1 LFDEAN
7 LRKAHEQHM
16 MYNPARGER
25 NMPETLSLENRVA
38 LVTGGSRGIGRAVA
52 LELAARG
59 AAVVVNYNKSSEAA
73 NEVVKKIQETGG
85 KAAAFQADVSDI
97 KQAEALVKFA
107 VETFGDLSILVNN
120 AGITKD
126 TLIMMMSEADW
137 DSVITTNLKS
147 TFNCS
152 KAAVKHMMRKRYGR
166 VINMSSVAGQM
177 GNPGQTNYSASK
189 GGQIAFTKSLA
200 REIASRNITVN
211 AIAPGF
217 VDTEILDAMSPEVLE
232 AMLKLVPLARK
243 AKPEEVAYAVAFL
256 ASDQAAFI
264 TGQVLG
270 VDGGMAMM

>member
-1 LFDEAN
+1 MTD
-7 LRKAHEQHM
+7 
-16 MYNPARGER
+16 
-25 NMPETLSLENRVA
+25 LSLTNKVA

-52 LELAARG
+52 VELAARG
-59 AAVVVNYNKSSEAA
+59 AAVVVNYHKSPDAA
-73 NEVVKKIQETGG
+73 NEVVKQIQDAGG
-85 KAAAFQADVSDI
+85 KAAAMQADVSDF
-97 KQAEALVKFA
+97 KQAEALVKFTI
-107 VETFGDLSILVNN
+107 ETFGDLSILVNN

-137 DSVITTNLKS
+137 DAVIATNLKS

-166 VINMSSVAGQM
+166 IINMASVAGQM
-177 GNPGQTNYSASK
+177 GNAGQVNYAASK

-200 REIASRNITVN
+200 REVAARNITVN

-217 VDTEILDAMSPEVLE
+217 VDTEILNAMPDGTLE
-232 AMLKLVPLARK
+232 TALKMVPLART
-243 AKPEEVAYAVAFL
+243 AKPEEIAYATAFL
-256 ASDQAAFI
+256 ASDQAAYI

>member
-1 LFDEAN
+1 
-7 LRKAHEQHM
+7 
-16 MYNPARGER
+16 
-25 NMPETLSLENRVA
+25 MPDILSLENRVA

-52 LELAARG
+52 LELASRG

-73 NEVVKKIQETGG
+73 DEVVKNIEEAGG
-85 KAAAFQADVSDI
+85 RAAAFQADVSNT

-107 VETFGDLSILVNN
+107 VEKFGDLSILVNN

-126 TLIMMMSEADW
+126 TVIMMMSEADW
-137 DSVITTNLKS
+137 DAVINTNLKS

-166 VINMSSVAGQM
+166 IINMASVAGQM

-200 REIASRNITVN
+200 REVAARNITVN
-211 AIAPGF
+211 AVAPGF
-217 VDTEILDAMSPEVLE
+217 VDTEILKAMPPETLE
-232 AMLKLVPLARK
+232 IALKLVPLSRL
-243 AKPEEVAYAVAFL
+243 AKPEEIGYAVAFL